1 MEEYMLLINTLKK
14 HVDNH
19 SEMRN
24 TKPSKKQI
32 AKEIKY
38 IIMLIQELVFKLL
51 GRQLLAVCV
60 HRLNL

>member
-24 TKPSKKQI
+24 TKPSKNK
-32 AKEIKY
+32 
-38 IIMLIQELVFKLL
+38 
-51 GRQLLAVCV
+51 
-60 HRLNL
+60 